1 MAVERDYYGETVDR
15 FEPNIAHVDA
25 SAFYA
30 SAAISLKRIADTLE
44 LIEKNQR
51 ETAMNL
57 EFIRA
62 AIAHR

>member
-1 MAVERDYYGETVDR
+1 MAESRDVYGETVDR

-44 LIEKNQR
+44 LMESNQR
-51 ETAMNL
+51 DTNTHL